1 MVCVEG
7 VSIES
12 FLKTSP
18 ALAVLLSF
26 AHASSLSLSLARSR
40 SLSISRSLAR
50 SLSLSVC
57 LSLSVSLSVSHSHTL
72 SLSGSLSPSRTLSP
86 ALPCEEEKHE
96 RLLSLARALSC
107 PRAGAL
113 SCTFSHSR
121 APDLA
126 SVHL

>member
-18 ALAVLLSF
+18 TLAVLLSF
-26 AHASSLSLSLARSR
+26 AHASSLSLSLARSL

-50 SLSLSVC
+50 S